1 MPAACQML
9 VSVMF
14 ASCTHQHKCTVRL
27 VIPVWVSPPII
38 QYLLIAHPPQSEVLG
53 QLRARWMGSLRPL
66 GQQHRHRTGSRCQR
80 VGADMRT
87 GRPGALAVPGV
98 ERGPGGFLG
107 GPPTGGPSGVPGESS
122 PRHHLSLGRR
132 GRRGSAVVAL
142 IPIPTERSPT
152 NWPSASLPFLLSPQ
166 CATRGTMQRLCSA
179 A

>member
-9 VSVMF
+9 VSVRF

-27 VIPVWVSPPII
+27 VIPVWVSPHPII
-38 QYLLIAHPPQSEVLG
+38 QHILTAHPPQSEVLG
-53 QLRARWMGSLRPL
+53 QLRARRMGSLRPL

-98 ERGPGGFLG
+98 ERGLG
-107 GPPTGGPSGVPGESS
+107 GPPTGGPSSIPGESS
-122 PRHHLSLGRR
+122 LRHHLSLGRR
-132 GRRGSAVVAL
+132 GRRGSPVVAL

-152 NWPSASLPFLLSPQ
+152 NWPSPSLPFLLSPQ
-166 CATRGTMQRLCSA
+166 FATRSTMQRLCSA